1 MAIVVKQNSLI
12 KSEMVVGSIPT
23 LGHELLILSLITKQ
37 NVMLSSGTQDNV
49 SKGWQVG
56 NGLSQH

>member
-23 LGHELLILSLITKQ
+23 LGHELILSLITKQ
-37 NVMLSSGTQDNV
+37 NVMLSSSTQDNV
-49 SKGWQVG
+49 SKGWEVG